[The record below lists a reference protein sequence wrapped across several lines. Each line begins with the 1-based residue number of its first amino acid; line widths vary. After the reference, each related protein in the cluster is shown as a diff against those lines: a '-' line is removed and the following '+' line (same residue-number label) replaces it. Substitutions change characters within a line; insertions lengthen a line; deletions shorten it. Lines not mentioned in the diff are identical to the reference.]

1 MLESDDGLPELSES
15 DFDNNLYLNNLNN
28 LLIQYQM
35 QPYLDQVDIIKEPKI
50 PIHYPDKQK

>member
-1 MLESDDGLPELSES
+1 MPESDDGLPELSES

-50 PIHYPDKQK
+50 PIHYPDK